1 MMKLLIP
8 FSIVPDLEALSER
21 DWGSGSDL
29 KIDTTFA
36 PLDWNSFDESALE
49 LSLKLSDPSESFL
62 RCMDYERTA
71 MTIGGQSCEP
81 FLKTLAALKFDRL
94 IRVDP
99 GDADLRFCPEAVSQ
113 IIVTAAQT
121 LVHPDF
127 LLMGRQ
133 KQVGDNA
140 CTPLVAAEMLG
151 WPCITQAVHMEAVGE
166 NKLRVI
172 STVDGGTVTQTVSAP
187 CVLSVGDVPDT
198 YLRVP
203 TLKDKMK
210 YGKKAITRLDLSD
223 FPAAE
228 KLLAAPDRKLCSLTP
243 IHKERAG
250 IVIDAAT
257 PEEKAE
263 ILYQNYLKGR
273 LKQL

>member
-1 MMKLLIP
+1 MKLLLP
-8 FSIVPDLEALSER
+8 FSIVPDLEALSEQ
-21 DWGSGSDL
+21 DWASGSNL

-49 LSLKLSDPSESFL
+49 LSLKLSDLSEGFL
-62 RCMDYERTA
+62 RCTDLQRIA
-71 MTIGGQSCEP
+71 MTIGGEACDP

-99 GDADLRFCPEAVSQ
+99 GDADLRFCPEAVAQ
-113 IIVTAAQT
+113 IIASAAQT
-121 LVHPDF
+121 LVQPDF
-127 LLMGRQ
+127 ILMGRQ

-140 CTPLVAAEMLG
+140 CTPLLTAEMLG
-151 WPCITQAVHMEAVGE
+151 WPCIAQVIRMEAAGE
-166 NKLRVI
+166 NKLRVAGA
-172 STVDGGTVTQTVSAP
+172 VDGGTVTQTVSAP
-187 CVLSVGDVPDT
+187 CVLSIGDAPGT

-210 YGKKAITRLDLSD
+210 YGKQAITKLNLAD

-228 KLLAAPDRKLCSLTP
+228 EILAAPNTKLRALTP

-250 IVIDAAT
+250 ILIDAAT

-263 ILYQNYLKGR
+263 LLYQRYLKGR